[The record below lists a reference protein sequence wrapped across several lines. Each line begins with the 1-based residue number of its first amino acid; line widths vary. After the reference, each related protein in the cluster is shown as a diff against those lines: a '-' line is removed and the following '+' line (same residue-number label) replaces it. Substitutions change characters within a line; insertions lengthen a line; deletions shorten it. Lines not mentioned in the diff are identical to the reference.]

1 MNELD
6 YITKDEL
13 LKNCLEDVKR
23 IAESQFVE
31 IDDEYFLIVNGEKH
45 SPMTMIQGNDVIT
58 ITFIYNSKD
67 NSFPQIE
74 LKINKLRW
82 IRRDGNIVKFKK
94 VIINSI

>member
-1 MNELD
+1 MNELE

-31 IDDEYFLIVNGEKH
+31 IDDDYLLIVNGEKH